1 MTTQIFF
8 DSDSPDLAAYLAAN
22 PQIRPRHITVIGSQT
37 MIEPDAPPV
46 VKAVTMR
53 QAREALIRRG
63 MVGMVEQAIAAVPD
77 PVERAIA
84 QNAWEYSQQ
93 VQTANPFVVALIDQ
107 TPLTLEDVYDLF
119 EYAAGL

>member
-1 MTTQIFF
+1 MTTQVYF
-8 DSDSPDLAAYLAAN
+8 DTDSPELAAYLAAN
-22 PQIRPRHITVIGSQT
+22 PKIRPRHITWLGAQT
-37 MIEPDAPPV
+37 MIEPVAPPLV
-46 VKAVTMR
+46 QAVTMR

-93 VQTANPFVVALIDQ
+93 VQIANPFVVALIDQ
-107 TPLTLEDVYDLF
+107 TPLTTEDVYDLF